1 MSFEVNEVS
10 QSATTV
16 TNFQNHVSEKQQ
28 ETSKEEMAVQQ
39 REPLDTFISAQGDT
53 LSLSEEGVAANAKLG
68 NQPKSDGTVIQK
80 SVAADSTNSTEVNIE
95 NVDSTV
101 NLSIYTETEL
111 KQMYLDGE
119 ITRIEYDQELS
130 SREVG

>member
-53 LSLSEEGVAANAKLG
+53 LSLSEEGVAANAKRG

-80 SVAADSTNSTEVNIE
+80 SVAADSTNSTEVDIE